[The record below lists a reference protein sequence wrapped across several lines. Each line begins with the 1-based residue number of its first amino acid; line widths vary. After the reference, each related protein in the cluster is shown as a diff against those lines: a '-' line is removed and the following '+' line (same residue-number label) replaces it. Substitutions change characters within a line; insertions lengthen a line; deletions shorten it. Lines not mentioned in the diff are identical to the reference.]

1 MDQKARAAVIDEFA
15 KPSKTPQ
22 IMLISLKAGGV
33 GLNLLVPASLV
44 SQESMTDSSIFSNS
58 QNYGES

>member
-33 GLNLLVPASLV
+33 GLNL
-44 SQESMTDSSIFSNS
+44 
-58 QNYGES
+58 